1 MITNEQFF
9 NNLPDA
15 FKTDDVK
22 KWFNLVK
29 ENEDVKIRNGLILE
43 FDDLFKH
50 PFDESIWIRF
60 IDSLSFLLRS
70 ESYYTDVLASINI
83 IQQLNI
89 KITNHIDAP
98 MAISLVDIDTM
109 LSNDNDIKIDY
120 KKKPYLY
127 INPVTIWSVF
137 IDINEGIINDKIK
150 NDMFRMIVYMLVHE
164 TYHHLAGHLLQETK
178 HHYTSPKKDK
188 EYEAALKSEPF
199 KINLDGNEN
208 EIRDIHELLNILQDA
223 SINADILEQNPQA
236 FPEKLQSKSISPLS
250 MTDTFIDLL
259 KQAKEYQKTNTQ
271 FYEPIHYNIQSADDF
286 FNDKT
291 AVRNKQYAILEIL
304 KAKSE
309 NNDDDNDSGDNN
321 ESNDSDDSSSENG
334 EGNGSGN
341 SNNQN
346 NDSNNNDSGKLSDG
360 DIKRKNENALSN
372 NSKDDL
378 DNIAT
383 RMNNIVNVANSNAQS
398 ESNGRAKSV
407 EISGDLEER
416 IIEIQKA
423 KKLPRLDK
431 KVKSLI
437 DDLNNKKRLNWNRRH
452 IAYPTRLDMAY
463 HEKIPTPQGF
473 YAYLD
478 VSGSVTN
485 ELLQNLFSIL
495 YENSKEEPC
504 YLYVFATT
512 MSEKPLQIT
521 KRSTIDDILKYI
533 NDENVGFTTNFENV
547 FKDIVKTK
555 EYKHAIFSD
564 YMFNILEY
572 TNYRKEIIDSII
584 IHVAEDINMMQSIVP
599 ALYKDILKHRQ
610 NHKLI
615 QQSDYIEIR
624 KEVVNNGY

>member
-15 FKTDDVK
+15 FKTDDVN
-22 KWFNLVK
+22 KWFDLVK
-29 ENEDVKIRNGLILE
+29 ENEDIKIRNGLILE

-60 IDSLSFLLRS
+60 VDSLSFLLRS

-89 KITNHIDAP
+89 KITSHIDAP
-98 MAISLVDIDTM
+98 MAISLVDIDSM
-109 LSNDNDIKIDY
+109 LSDNDDIKVDY

-127 INPVTIWSVF
+127 INPITIWSVF
-137 IDINEGIINDKIK
+137 VSIYDGVINDENK
-150 NDMFRMIVYMLVHE
+150 NGMFRTIVYMLVHE

-178 HHYTSPKKDK
+178 YHYTSPKKDK
-188 EYEAALKSEPF
+188 EYEATLKSEPF
-199 KINLDGNEN
+199 KINLNGTED
-208 EIRDIHELLNILQDA
+208 EITDIHELINILQDA
-223 SINADILEQNPQA
+223 SINADILNQNPLA
-236 FPEKLQSKSISPLS
+236 FPENLQSKSISPLS
-250 MTDTFIDLL
+250 MTDTFTDLL
-259 KQAKEYQKTNTQ
+259 KQAREYQKINTK
-271 FYEPIHYNIQSADDF
+271 FNEPIHYNIQSVDDF

-309 NNDDDNDSGDNN
+309 NNDDNNDSGDDDQ
-321 ESNDSDDSSSENG
+321 SDDSDDSSSGNG
-334 EGNGSGN
+334 KGNGSGD

-346 NDSNNNDSGKLSDG
+346 DGSNNNDSGKLSDG

-383 RMNNIVNVANSNAQS
+383 RMNSMVNVANSNAQA
-398 ESNGRAKSV
+398 ESNGKAKGV
-407 EISGDLEER
+407 EISGDLKER

-423 KKLPRLDK
+423 KKLPKLDK

-437 DDLNNKKRLNWNRRH
+437 DDFNNQKRLNWNRRH

-512 MSEKPLQIT
+512 MTKEPLEVT

-533 NDENVGFTTNFENV
+533 NDGNTGYTTNFENV
-547 FKDIVKTK
+547 FEHIAKTK

-564 YMFNILEY
+564 YMFDIQDY
-572 TNYRKEIIDSII
+572 TKYRKEVIDSLI
-584 IHVAEDINMMQSIVP
+584 IHVAENINMMQSLVP
-599 ALYKDILKHRQ
+599 PLYKDILKHRK

-615 QQSDYIEIR
+615 QQSDYIEVR

>member
-15 FKTDDVK
+15 FKTDDVN
-22 KWFNLVK
+22 KWFDLVK

-60 IDSLSFLLRS
+60 VDSLSFLLRS

-89 KITNHIDAP
+89 KITSYIDAP
-98 MAISLVDIDTM
+98 MAISLVDIDSM
-109 LSNDNDIKIDY
+109 LSDNDDIKVDY

-127 INPVTIWSVF
+127 INPITIWSVF
-137 IDINEGIINDKIK
+137 VSIYDGVINDENK
-150 NDMFRMIVYMLVHE
+150 NGMFRTIVYMLVHE

-178 HHYTSPKKDK
+178 YHYTSPKKDK
-188 EYEAALKSEPF
+188 EYEATLKSEPF
-199 KINLDGNEN
+199 KINLNGNEKP
-208 EIRDIHELLNILQDA
+208 ITDIHELINILQDT
-223 SINADILEQNPQA
+223 SINADILNQNPLA
-236 FPEKLQSKSISPLS
+236 FSENLQSKLISPLS
-250 MTDTFIDLL
+250 MTDTFTDLL
-259 KQAKEYQKTNTQ
+259 KQAREYQKTNTK
-271 FYEPIHYNIQSADDF
+271 FNEPIHYNIQSVDDF

-309 NNDDDNDSGDNN
+309 NNDDNNDSGDDDQ
-321 ESNDSDDSSSENG
+321 SDDSDDSSSGNG
-334 EGNGSGN
+334 EGNGSGD

-346 NDSNNNDSGKLSDG
+346 DGSNNNDSGKLSDG

-383 RMNNIVNVANSNAQS
+383 RMNSMVNVANSNAQA
-398 ESNGRAKSV
+398 ESNGKAKGV
-407 EISGDLEER
+407 EISGDLKER

-423 KKLPRLDK
+423 KKLPKLDK

-437 DDLNNKKRLNWNRRH
+437 DDFNNQKRLNWNRRH

-521 KRSTIDDILKYI
+521 KKSTIDDILKYI
-533 NDENVGFTTNFENV
+533 NNENVGYTTNFENV
-547 FKDIVKTK
+547 FRDIVKTK

-564 YMFNILEY
+564 YMFDISEY

-584 IHVAEDINMMQSIVP
+584 IHVAENINMMQSIVP
-599 ALYKDILKHRQ
+599 TLYKDILKHRQ